1 MIEIIKIK
9 NANFSYND
17 KTIFKN
23 LNLIINKND
32 CIGIF
37 GESGSGKTTLI
48 DIIMTLNKL
57 DNVKSSTDINVLVPG
72 IEDAVDDLRTF
83 RDDKQKE
90 LDEFES
96 YYSPNSK
103 SMPSENIVM
112 PVADPVNN

>member
-1 MIEIIKIK
+1 MIDVI
-9 NANFSYND
+9 
-17 KTIFKN
+17 KTIDE
-23 LNLIINKND
+23 LNKVTD
-32 CIGIF
+32 
-37 GESGSGKTTLI
+37 
-48 DIIMTLNKL
+48 KL

>member
-1 MIEIIKIK
+1 MIDVI
-9 NANFSYND
+9 
-17 KTIFKN
+17 KTIDE
-23 LNLIINKND
+23 LNKV
-32 CIGIF
+32 
-37 GESGSGKTTLI
+37 I
-48 DIIMTLNKL
+48 DKL

-103 SMPSENIVM
+103 SIPSENIVM

>member
-1 MIEIIKIK
+1 MIDVI
-9 NANFSYND
+9 
-17 KTIFKN
+17 KTIDE
-23 LNLIINKND
+23 LNKV
-32 CIGIF
+32 
-37 GESGSGKTTLI
+37 I
-48 DIIMTLNKL
+48 DKL

-103 SMPSENIVM
+103 SMPVSYTHLTL
-112 PVADPVNN
+112 PTKA

>member
-1 MIEIIKIK
+1 MIDVI
-9 NANFSYND
+9 
-17 KTIFKN
+17 KTIDE
-23 LNLIINKND
+23 LNKV
-32 CIGIF
+32 
-37 GESGSGKTTLI
+37 I
-48 DIIMTLNKL
+48 DKL

-103 SMPSENIVM
+103 SMPYENIVM

>member
-1 MIEIIKIK
+1 MIDVI
-9 NANFSYND
+9 
-17 KTIFKN
+17 KTIDE
-23 LNLIINKND
+23 LNKV
-32 CIGIF
+32 
-37 GESGSGKTTLI
+37 I
-48 DIIMTLNKL
+48 DKL

>member
-1 MIEIIKIK
+1 MIDVIQ
-9 NANFSYND
+9 
-17 KTIFKN
+17 TIDE
-23 LNLIINKND
+23 LNKV
-32 CIGIF
+32 
-37 GESGSGKTTLI
+37 I
-48 DIIMTLNKL
+48 DKL

>member
-1 MIEIIKIK
+1 MIDVI
-9 NANFSYND
+9 
-17 KTIFKN
+17 KTIDE
-23 LNLIINKND
+23 LNKV
-32 CIGIF
+32 
-37 GESGSGKTTLI
+37 I
-48 DIIMTLNKL
+48 DKL
-57 DNVKSSTDINVLVPG
+57 DNLKSSTDINVLVPG

-103 SMPSENIVM
+103 SIPSENIVM

>member
-1 MIEIIKIK
+1 MIDVI
-9 NANFSYND
+9 
-17 KTIFKN
+17 KTIDE
-23 LNLIINKND
+23 LNKV
-32 CIGIF
+32 
-37 GESGSGKTTLI
+37 I
-48 DIIMTLNKL
+48 DKL

-96 YYSPNSK
+96 YFSPNSK

>member
-1 MIEIIKIK
+1 MIDVI
-9 NANFSYND
+9 
-17 KTIFKN
+17 KTIDE
-23 LNLIINKND
+23 LNKV
-32 CIGIF
+32 
-37 GESGSGKTTLI
+37 I
-48 DIIMTLNKL
+48 DKL

-90 LDEFES
+90 LDECRG

-112 PVADPVNN
+112 PVAAPVNN

>member
-1 MIEIIKIK
+1 MCIRDRI
-9 NANFSYND
+9 
-17 KTIFKN
+17 KTIDE
-23 LNLIINKND
+23 LNKV
-32 CIGIF
+32 
-37 GESGSGKTTLI
+37 I
-48 DIIMTLNKL
+48 DKL

>member
-1 MIEIIKIK
+1 MIDVI
-9 NANFSYND
+9 
-17 KTIFKN
+17 KTIDE
-23 LNLIINKND
+23 LNKV
-32 CIGIF
+32 
-37 GESGSGKTTLI
+37 I
-48 DIIMTLNKL
+48 DKL

-72 IEDAVDDLRTF
+72 IEDAVDDIRTF

>member
-1 MIEIIKIK
+1 MIDVI
-9 NANFSYND
+9 
-17 KTIFKN
+17 KTIDE
-23 LNLIINKND
+23 LNKV
-32 CIGIF
+32 
-37 GESGSGKTTLI
+37 I
-48 DIIMTLNKL
+48 DKL

-83 RDDKQKE
+83 RDDKLKE

>member
-1 MIEIIKIK
+1 MIDVI
-9 NANFSYND
+9 
-17 KTIFKN
+17 KTIDE
-23 LNLIINKND
+23 LNKV
-32 CIGIF
+32 
-37 GESGSGKTTLI
+37 I
-48 DIIMTLNKL
+48 DKL

-103 SMPSENIVM
+103 SMPSENIGM

>member
-1 MIEIIKIK
+1 MIDVI
-9 NANFSYND
+9 
-17 KTIFKN
+17 KTIDE
-23 LNLIINKND
+23 LNKV
-32 CIGIF
+32 
-37 GESGSGKTTLI
+37 I
-48 DIIMTLNKL
+48 DKL
-57 DNVKSSTDINVLVPG
+57 DNVKSSTDINVLVPC

>member
-1 MIEIIKIK
+1 MIDVI
-9 NANFSYND
+9 
-17 KTIFKN
+17 KTIDE
-23 LNLIINKND
+23 LNKV
-32 CIGIF
+32 
-37 GESGSGKTTLI
+37 I
-48 DIIMTLNKL
+48 DKL

-112 PVADPVNN
+112 PVADPVNK

>member
-1 MIEIIKIK
+1 MIDVI
-9 NANFSYND
+9 
-17 KTIFKN
+17 KTIDEV
-23 LNLIINKND
+23 NKV
-32 CIGIF
+32 
-37 GESGSGKTTLI
+37 I
-48 DIIMTLNKL
+48 DKL
-57 DNVKSSTDINVLVPG
+57 DNLKSSTDINVLVPG

-103 SMPSENIVM
+103 SIPSENIVM

>member
-1 MIEIIKIK
+1 MNKKSISKSIELPL
-9 NANFSYND
+9 Y
-17 KTIFKN
+17 
-23 LNLIINKND
+23 LNKV
-32 CIGIF
+32 
-37 GESGSGKTTLI
+37 I
-48 DIIMTLNKL
+48 DKL

>member
-1 MIEIIKIK
+1 METSVRRIVTKKIFLHS
-9 NANFSYND
+9 NSDFE
-17 KTIFKN
+17 T
-23 LNLIINKND
+23 
-32 CIGIF
+32 
-37 GESGSGKTTLI
+37 
-48 DIIMTLNKL
+48 
-57 DNVKSSTDINVLVPG
+57 TDINVLVPG

>member
-1 MIEIIKIK
+1 MIDVI
-9 NANFSYND
+9 
-17 KTIFKN
+17 KTIDE
-23 LNLIINKND
+23 LNKV
-32 CIGIF
+32 
-37 GESGSGKTTLI
+37 I
-48 DIIMTLNKL
+48 DKL

-96 YYSPNSK
+96 YYSPNNK

-112 PVADPVNN
+112 PVADPINN

>member
-1 MIEIIKIK
+1 MIDVI
-9 NANFSYND
+9 
-17 KTIFKN
+17 KTIDE
-23 LNLIINKND
+23 LNKV
-32 CIGIF
+32 
-37 GESGSGKTTLI
+37 I
-48 DIIMTLNKL
+48 DKL
-57 DNVKSSTDINVLVPG
+57 DNVKSSTDINILVPG

>member
-1 MIEIIKIK
+1 MIDVI
-9 NANFSYND
+9 
-17 KTIFKN
+17 KTIDE
-23 LNLIINKND
+23 LNKV
-32 CIGIF
+32 
-37 GESGSGKTTLI
+37 I
-48 DIIMTLNKL
+48 DKL
-57 DNVKSSTDINVLVPG
+57 DNIKSSTDINVLVPG

>member
-1 MIEIIKIK
+1 MIDVI
-9 NANFSYND
+9 
-17 KTIFKN
+17 KTIVE
-23 LNLIINKND
+23 LNKV
-32 CIGIF
+32 
-37 GESGSGKTTLI
+37 I
-48 DIIMTLNKL
+48 DKL